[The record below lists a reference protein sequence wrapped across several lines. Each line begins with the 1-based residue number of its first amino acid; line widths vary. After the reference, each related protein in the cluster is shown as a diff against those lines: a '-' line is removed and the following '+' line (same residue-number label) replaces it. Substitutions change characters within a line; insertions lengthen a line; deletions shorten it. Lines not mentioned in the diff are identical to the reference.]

1 MIFEVDY
8 EERFGG
14 TFTVEADSPEEA
26 QELFQRAL
34 WNDHRFSDWVSSKI
48 EGMGADVSLG
58 HDPTENGGCDLPK
71 PASQPDPSSEELKKR
86 VEAGQFGEGDDVVK
100 WMRFAL
106 AGIR

>member
-1 MIFEVDY
+1 MIYEVDY
-8 EERFGG
+8 EERYGG

-34 WNDHRFSDWVSSKI
+34 WNDPRFSDRVSSRI

-58 HDPTENGGCDLPK
+58 HDPTEYGGCDLPK
-71 PASQPDPSSEELKKR
+71 PASLCDPSPEELKER
-86 VEAGQFGEGDDVVK
+86 VEAGQFGEDGDVNK

>member
-1 MIFEVDY
+1 MIYEVDY
-8 EERFGG
+8 EERYVG

-34 WNDHRFSDWVSSKI
+34 WNDPRFSDWVSSKI

-58 HDPTENGGCDLPK
+58 HDPTEYGGCDLSK
-71 PASQPDPSSEELKKR
+71 PASLCDQSPEELKER
-86 VEAGQFGEGDDVVK
+86 VEAGQFGEDGDANK

>member
-1 MIFEVDY
+1 MIYEVDY
-8 EERFGG
+8 EECFGG

-71 PASQPDPSSEELKKR
+71 PAPLCDPSPEELKER
-86 VEAGQFGEGDDVVK
+86 VEAGQFGEDGDVNK
-100 WMRFAL
+100 WMRFAF
-106 AGIR
+106 AGVR

>member
-1 MIFEVDY
+1 MIYEVDY
-8 EERFGG
+8 EERYGG

-34 WNDHRFSDWVSSKI
+34 WNDPRFSDWVSSKI

-58 HDPTENGGCDLPK
+58 HDPTENGGCDLSK
-71 PASQPDPSSEELKKR
+71 PASLCDPSPEELKER
-86 VEAGQFGEGDDVVK
+86 AEAGQTVEDGDVNK

-106 AGIR
+106 AGVR

>member
-1 MIFEVDY
+1 MIYEVDY

-26 QELFQRAL
+26 QELFQQAV
-34 WNDHRFSDWVSSKI
+34 WNDPRFSDWVSSRI

-58 HDPTENGGCDLPK
+58 HDPSENCECDLPK
-71 PASQPDPSSEELKKR
+71 PAPSCGPSPEELKER
-86 VEAGQFGEGDDVVK
+86 VAAGQFGEGDDVSK

-106 AGIR
+106 AGVR